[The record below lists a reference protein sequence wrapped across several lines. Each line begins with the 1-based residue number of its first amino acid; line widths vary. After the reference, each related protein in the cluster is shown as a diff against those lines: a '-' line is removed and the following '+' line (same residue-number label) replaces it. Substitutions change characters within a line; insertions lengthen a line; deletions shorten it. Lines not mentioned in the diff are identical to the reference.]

1 MFRESLQTQ
10 RCFRNLIFNSML
22 QPKNIK
28 ADMKRC
34 RTTMMSGAEIRLAY
48 AQQSCC
54 SKDCMQKLI
63 QGSHASKSSRRSVRG
78 SNSSSNSSVLSV
90 DTDTTFDGLDSSLF
104 CQQIGMP
111 TSSIPYLE
119 FDKFIEEV
127 RRPLFAL
134 TAGTTS
140 TEEAND
146 QLRYYLVQK
155 FTENRI
161 GDPDNKQNFL
171 YLYQLHSLSR
181 GVITVCKTTYI
192 VITGISLSAIDY
204 AQRLV
209 RKNTSAESI
218 ILKGDERSLKQESLK
233 EAFASFGMNFNLYQQ
248 NINQFVDIMKIPDTP
263 TACICVAFLAEWFE
277 LAGEQEVCKSF
288 VTIYYTRLNIN
299 FVPLLN

>member
-1 MFRESLQTQ
+1 
-10 RCFRNLIFNSML
+10 
-22 QPKNIK
+22 
-28 ADMKRC
+28 MKRC

-78 SNSSSNSSVLSV
+78 SNNSNSSVLSV

-181 GVITVCKTTYI
+181 GVITDGSYCPKQANH
-192 VITGISLSAIDY
+192 SLEGSSRNI
-204 AQRLV
+204 
-209 RKNTSAESI
+209 
-218 ILKGDERSLKQESLK
+218 QEL
-233 EAFASFGMNFNLYQQ
+233 E
-248 NINQFVDIMKIPDTP
+248 I
-263 TACICVAFLAEWFE
+263 
-277 LAGEQEVCKSF
+277 
-288 VTIYYTRLNIN
+288 
-299 FVPLLN
+299 

>member
-1 MFRESLQTQ
+1 
-10 RCFRNLIFNSML
+10 ML
-22 QPKNIK
+22 N
-28 ADMKRC
+28 
-34 RTTMMSGAEIRLAY
+34 
-48 AQQSCC
+48 
-54 SKDCMQKLI
+54 
-63 QGSHASKSSRRSVRG
+63 
-78 SNSSSNSSVLSV
+78 SSNSSILSV

-161 GDPDNKQNFL
+161 YDPENKQNHL
-171 YLYQLHSLSR
+171 YIYQLHSLSR
-181 GVITVCKTTYI
+181 GLITVCKTAYI
-192 VITGISLSAIDY
+192 IMTGVSVQAIDY

-209 RKNTSAESI
+209 RKEISAESI
-218 ILKGDERSLKQESLK
+218 LLGKSDDTTTSKKDALK
-233 EAFASFGMNFNLYQQ
+233 EAFQQFSLDYNLYEQNFNCY
-248 NINQFVDIMKIPDTP
+248 VDII
-263 TACICVAFLAEWFE
+263 
-277 LAGEQEVCKSF
+277 
-288 VTIYYTRLNIN
+288 
-299 FVPLLN
+299 

>member
-10 RCFRNLIFNSML
+10 RCFWNLIFNIML
-22 QPKNIK
+22 QPKKIK

-48 AQQSCC
+48 AQRSCC

-78 SNSSSNSSVLSV
+78 SNSSNSSVLSV

-134 TAGTTS
+134 TAGTLS
-140 TEEAND
+140 TEPA
-146 QLRYYLVQK
+146 
-155 FTENRI
+155 RI
-161 GDPDNKQNFL
+161 SVHRRLPV
-171 YLYQLHSLSR
+171 LH
-181 GVITVCKTTYI
+181 GVK
-192 VITGISLSAIDY
+192 
-204 AQRLV
+204 R
-209 RKNTSAESI
+209 
-218 ILKGDERSLKQESLK
+218 IL
-233 EAFASFGMNFNLYQQ
+233 
-248 NINQFVDIMKIPDTP
+248 MK
-263 TACICVAFLAEWFE
+263 V
-277 LAGEQEVCKSF
+277 
-288 VTIYYTRLNIN
+288 NN
-299 FVPLLN
+299 